1 MISNNN
7 LFKIDV
13 KKDFSGTLSELFKEL
28 ENRRGFADFNRAK
41 VIKNS
46 SQRFRSRLNALF
58 QEKVDFLRFSLG
70 TLALSILF
78 IVFS

>member
-13 KKDFSGTLSELFKEL
+13 KKGLLWQCQAGTLSELFKDL

-58 QEKVDFLRFSLG
+58 QEKVDFLRF
-70 TLALSILF
+70 
-78 IVFS
+78 